1 MRKTQT
7 FLEIL
12 GMGLING
19 VILVSKSRPSM
30 VILVIMQVVIIF
42 IGC

>member
-12 GMGLING
+12 GMGLINR
-19 VILVSKSRPSM
+19 VILVSKSQLSM
-30 VILVIMQVVIIF
+30 MILVILQVVIIF